1 MAEKKLTL
9 FYNLPYHADVH
20 EQTIVE
26 KMAAKPTR
34 AQPVASS
41 GTAHCVVAF
50 GGMPPSRMV
59 AAMRFQPQ
67 SSENDM

>member
-1 MAEKKLTL
+1 MAEESALCSRT
-9 FYNLPYHADVH
+9 YMDVH

-26 KMAAKPTR
+26 KMAAKPIR

-41 GTAHCVVAF
+41 GTARCVVAF
-50 GGMPPSRMV
+50 AGVPASRMV

-67 SSENDM
+67 SSKNDM